1 MILKSE
7 FHAAFFKTITMFRC
21 WILKSGYIQVL
32 AVCKEEIKLFLKN
45 FAKFKKNVANRSL
58 NLA

>member
-21 WILKSGYIQVL
+21 WILKSGIIIVYIISDT
-32 AVCKEEIKLFLKN
+32 KYRISIGI
-45 FAKFKKNVANRSL
+45 NRFTRGGIIYEM
-58 NLA
+58 

>member
-21 WILKSGYIQVL
+21 WILKSGSIVELDDEITLSYKKVWYNDEDKEIQ
-32 AVCKEEIKLFLKN
+32 I
-45 FAKFKKNVANRSL
+45 
-58 NLA
+58 